1 MVTGVAQVDL
11 AALQVWVAAAAVVAV
26 ADLTMM
32 MTTKMKTKSGK
43 TGLLEGRE
51 GTRE

>member
-1 MVTGVAQVDL
+1 MVTGVAQVGL
-11 AALQVWVAAAAVVAV
+11 AALQVWVVVAVAAV

-43 TGLLEGRE
+43 IGLLEGRE